1 VFHSAVPVNNLEVVF
16 IHIFTSNLQSQCA
29 QKPET
34 RKNLKLFGK
43 VNFTA
48 VL

>member
-1 VFHSAVPVNNLEVVF
+1 MWDFWIFHHVMADIAL
-16 IHIFTSNLQSQCA
+16 LQKSQFQCA

-43 VNFTA
+43 VNITA
-48 VL
+48 IL